1 MRPGDVGPRPEWKY
15 LLFLLVFFAIMIM
28 ANDSKADIF
37 DDADSA
43 LKQVDTVLRA
53 VKQPVG
59 HVANANALAVSLQTD
74 LLGEDNVQA
83 PLNIRKATGVISPA
97 SNYRDTLAGTT
108 RSIALWWRQL
118 TH

>member
-1 MRPGDVGPRPEWKY
+1 
-15 LLFLLVFFAIMIM
+15 VFFAILMM
-28 ANDSKADIF
+28 ANDTRADIF

-43 LKQVDTVLRA
+43 LKHVDTVLKA
-53 VKQPVG
+53 VREPVG
-59 HVANANALAVSLQTD
+59 HIASSNALAVSLQTD

-83 PLNIRKATGVISPA
+83 PLDIRKATGVISPV
-97 SNYRDTLAGTT
+97 SNYRDTLAGTI